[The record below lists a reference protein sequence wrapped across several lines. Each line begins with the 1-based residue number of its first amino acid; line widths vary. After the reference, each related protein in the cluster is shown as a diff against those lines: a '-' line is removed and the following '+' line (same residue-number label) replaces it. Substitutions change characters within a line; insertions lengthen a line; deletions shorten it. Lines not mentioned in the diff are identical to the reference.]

1 MAKTG
6 LEADVEKLFGELNAQ
21 VQPGASLKHIKSDL
35 ERIEPSFF
43 KLYDGKPIEDAKLE
57 DAFNSVAKS
66 YVTSL
71 YNIAGKPQPL
81 VDGPEWYGNLIRDWL
96 GKVGPEA
103 MGQVRAAIKS
113 GNRAEVLRLLNQ
125 AYEAQANKLQSTISK
140 IQGQSS
146 DVQMGVYTLIANT
159 LAGGKSGDVAK
170 VATNVPAAV
179 QALGQYASITD
190 AYQKKVPQSQMDKA
204 T

>member
-1 MAKTG
+1 MGTET
-6 LEADVEKLFGELNAQ
+6 LEEKLFKDVHAQ
-21 VQPGASLKHIKSDL
+21 VQPGASLKHIKPDL
-35 ERIEPSFF
+35 DRIEPSFF
-43 KLYDGKPIEDAKLE
+43 KLYDGKPVGDAKLE

-66 YVTSL
+66 YVTAL
-71 YNIAGKPQPL
+71 YDLVGKNQPN

-103 MGQVRAAIKS
+103 MGQVRAAIKQ
-113 GNRAEVLRLLNQ
+113 GNRAEVLRLINQ
-125 AYEAQANKLQSTISK
+125 GYEAQANKLQSTISK

-159 LAGGKSGDVAK
+159 LAGGKGGDVAK

-179 QALGQYASITD
+179 QALGQYSGITD
-190 AYQKKVPQSQMDKA
+190 AYQKKVPESQMDKA
-204 T
+204 A